1 MWAPADTHTQTLS
14 APLSPPPP
22 TPATPPDDGH
32 PGVVRLEEQRLGAE
46 AQLAGQHRQALPVAG
61 DAGRPAR
68 RGHVVVHIHLALVQQ
83 QQAETPHRLGG
94 PREHLDRSSLLLQ
107 LLLLLLGGRQRQGRQ
122 HGLELWAHPA
132 DGGRADRS
140 RRGGA
145 GVGGRRGGGS
155 GGWLQRRRQAA
166 GAVADA
172 NPRAYLI
179 FLWVVFCVNE

>member
-1 MWAPADTHTQTLS
+1 MS
-14 APLSPPPP
+14 A
-22 TPATPPDDGH
+22 AAAA
-32 PGVVRLEEQRLGAE
+32 AE
-46 AQLAGQHRQALPVAG
+46 SGWWCWWWWE
-61 DAGRPAR
+61 R
-68 RGHVVVHIHLALVQQ
+68 R
-83 QQAETPHRLGG
+83 
-94 PREHLDRSSLLLQ
+94 
-107 LLLLLLGGRQRQGRQ
+107 GRQRQGRQ